1 MIDTQAV
8 QERIDQLTG
17 EREGLVNSLQQ
28 LEAERTRVQHLIS
41 AYDGAIGELSRL
53 VAADSADSALPLEGA
68 E

>member
-41 AYDGAIGELSRL
+41 AYDGAIGELQRL
-53 VAADSADSALPLEGA
+53 AALAESGAAEPLETA
-68 E
+68 